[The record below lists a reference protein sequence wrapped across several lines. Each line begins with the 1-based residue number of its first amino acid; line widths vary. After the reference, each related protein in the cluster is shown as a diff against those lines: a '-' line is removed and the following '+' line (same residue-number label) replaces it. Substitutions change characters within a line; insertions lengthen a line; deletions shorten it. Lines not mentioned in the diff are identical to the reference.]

1 MAILN
6 GKTAVVTGS
15 TSCIG
20 LPSSE
25 HDGGPSHC
33 LAGALGLAEAP
44 FSEDVLPCD
53 AELMAPADFYA
64 ALASGPRRTRTTAT
78 AERIRFFPCL
88 AA

>member
-15 TSCIG
+15 TSGIG

-53 AELMAPADFYA
+53 AELMAQSTSMQHLPPGRG
-64 ALASGPRRTRTTAT
+64 ALGQRPR
-78 AERIRFFPCL
+78 PKG
-88 AA
+88 